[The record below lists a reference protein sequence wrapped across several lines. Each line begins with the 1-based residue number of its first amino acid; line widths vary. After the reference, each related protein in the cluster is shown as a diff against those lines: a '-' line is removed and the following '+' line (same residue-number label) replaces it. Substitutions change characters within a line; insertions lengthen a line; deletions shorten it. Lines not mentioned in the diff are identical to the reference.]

1 MDLQKLEAVLQSQ
14 NQPKFRTEQLK
25 KAIYQDGISSF
36 TEISNIP
43 KDLREILVKEMGLL
57 SFEVQ
62 KVLVTKDGQSMKALL
77 KLSDGNLIEA
87 VLIAP
92 KPDVWSVC
100 ISCQVG
106 CAIGCKFCATGKMG
120 LKRNLTAEE
129 ITDQVLFWIQYLKN
143 INQKISTVVFMGMGE
158 PLLNWEQVSRSL
170 RDLIDPTLFGFGAR
184 SISVSTS
191 GIPEGIEKLAM
202 EFPQV
207 NLALSLH
214 FGSDEKRSQAMPIN
228 RKNNLETLREAL
240 KKYFLKTNRKV
251 FLEYVMLSGVND
263 SREDAD
269 KLIRFVKSIGK
280 LQLLHVNL
288 IRYNSTGSEFKP
300 SSKEHTVEFRDY
312 LAQNRI
318 DVTIRKSLGEEIQ
331 GACGQLAGK

>member
-170 RDLIDPTLFGFGAR
+170 RDLIDPTLFG
-184 SISVSTS
+184 
-191 GIPEGIEKLAM
+191 
-202 EFPQV
+202 
-207 NLALSLH
+207 
-214 FGSDEKRSQAMPIN
+214 
-228 RKNNLETLREAL
+228 
-240 KKYFLKTNRKV
+240 
-251 FLEYVMLSGVND
+251 
-263 SREDAD
+263 
-269 KLIRFVKSIGK
+269 
-280 LQLLHVNL
+280 
-288 IRYNSTGSEFKP
+288 
-300 SSKEHTVEFRDY
+300 
-312 LAQNRI
+312 
-318 DVTIRKSLGEEIQ
+318 
-331 GACGQLAGK
+331 